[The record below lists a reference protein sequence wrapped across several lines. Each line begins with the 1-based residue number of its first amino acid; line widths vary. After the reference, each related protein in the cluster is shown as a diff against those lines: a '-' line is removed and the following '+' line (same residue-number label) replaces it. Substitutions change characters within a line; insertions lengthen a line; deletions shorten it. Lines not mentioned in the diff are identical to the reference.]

1 MSLDSGESLGNQF
14 NIFFTKTKIVLFCF
28 PILLLCLSFLFSQ
41 STCFLCVFFFIYQKR
56 EIIRMNMWKGV
67 VLCFGDSWVDH
78 SGLAV
83 VIWVNDPSIFPFWVD
98 DPVWVGDP
106 EDVVVAFLVIGSGRA
121 SRTSFPFVLDL
132 PPLPEELDTLGG
144 IGNFL

>member
-1 MSLDSGESLGNQF
+1 MDDSGL
-14 NIFFTKTKIVLFCF
+14 T
-28 PILLLCLSFLFSQ
+28 
-41 STCFLCVFFFIYQKR
+41 
-56 EIIRMNMWKGV
+56 V
-67 VLCFGDSWVDH
+67 VV
-78 SGLAV
+78 
-83 VIWVNDPSIFPFWVD
+83 WVNDPSSFPFWVD

-121 SRTSFPFVLDL
+121 SRTSLPFVLDL